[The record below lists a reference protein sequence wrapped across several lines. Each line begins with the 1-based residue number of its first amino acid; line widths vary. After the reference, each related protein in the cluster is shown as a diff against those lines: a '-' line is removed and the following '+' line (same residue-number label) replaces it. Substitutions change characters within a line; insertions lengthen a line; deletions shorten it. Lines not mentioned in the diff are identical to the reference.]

1 VSVADVILDDRIVER
16 RREVRRDRQ
25 RRRLRRTIALAVL
38 LVLVGVAAAVERSG
52 LVALEEVRVRGTQR
66 LAPAA
71 VRDAAGLELGTSTV
85 RLRLGEAE
93 RRVEALPLVSDA
105 TVQRLDPLTVEIAVT
120 ERRPVVAATRRN
132 GATALVDAE
141 GVVVVATREAP
152 DPDLTRIDLVAS
164 TPLPAPGDDVASH
177 PALANA
183 HAVAVRLTGPVG
195 ALVGHYEA
203 TGPREL
209 DLVLTDGRRVRFG
222 AAERIDEKVRAIGAV
237 LEDLG
242 PVEVSV
248 IDVRAPGAPTVV
260 RSP

>member
-1 VSVADVILDDRIVER
+1 MADVILDDRIAER

-38 LVLVGVAAAVERSG
+38 LLLVGVAVAVERSG
-52 LVALEEVRVRGTQR
+52 LVALEEVRVTGTQR
-66 LAPAA
+66 LAPAV
-71 VRDAAGLELGTSTV
+71 VRDTAGLELGTSTV
-85 RLRLGEAE
+85 RLRLGDAE
-93 RRVEALPLVSDA
+93 RRVEALPLVADA
-105 TVQRLDPLTVEIAVT
+105 TVQRLDPLTVEIDVT

-141 GVVVVATREAP
+141 GVVVSTGETP
-152 DPDLTRIDLVAS
+152 DPDLARIDLVAS
-164 TPLPAPGDDVASH
+164 SPLPAAGDDVASH

-195 ALVGHYEA
+195 ALVERYEA
-203 TGPREL
+203 KGPRDL

-222 AAERIDEKVRAIGAV
+222 AAERIDEKIRAIGAV

-242 PVEVSV
+242 GVEVSV

>member
-38 LVLVGVAAAVERSG
+38 LVLVGVTAAVERSG

-120 ERRPVVAATRRN
+120 ERRPVVAATRPN

-141 GVVVVATREAP
+141 GVVVATGEAP